1 ARFVTSVAVSPDG
14 LQLAYTVS
22 DQPPRSASI
31 EVMPAAGGESREV
44 FHIDAWLD
52 DYSRFAGL
60 AWSPDQRY
68 LLFVKPEKAERNP
81 RKTLLWRVPV
91 AGGAAENVGIS
102 MDILRFPRIHPDGR

>member
-1 ARFVTSVAVSPDG
+1 
-14 LQLAYTVS
+14 
-22 DQPPRSASI
+22 
-31 EVMPAAGGESREV
+31 VMPAAGGESREV

-68 LLFVKPEKAERNP
+68 LLFVKPEKAKRNP